1 MTNNALPP
9 ELEFADDGDGDDAR
23 RDRRQGRI
31 RMTAWIAIIA
41 MVVAGG
47 GATVLT
53 LLFG

>member
-9 ELEFADDGDGDDAR
+9 ELEFADDGDDAR
-23 RDRRQGRI
+23 SDRRQGRV
-31 RMTAWIAIIA
+31 RMVAWIAIIA